1 VLSLFDG
8 PVEVPADFSLRLRA
22 SGTPAAGYDPRV
34 VVKLR
39 SALKRLDPALVV
51 AHGGDPLKYLV
62 PAMVG
67 RRRPLAYYA
76 IGTFAGPRH
85 RRLQVWMWRRLLR
98 KTDVIAA
105 EGPEVESECTELLG
119 APADRVV
126 MTPNG
131 RDAREF
137 HPRRSDRGQTQPLIA
152 FVETVA
158 ALRARG
164 MAFRAQLIGDGPL
177 RRALVAPS
185 EDAGVELLGSRPDI
199 AELLR
204 QADLLVFPSRPAGEG
219 LPGVLVEAGLTG
231 LPVVATDVP
240 GVRTIVE
247 DGSTGLVV
255 PDDDLSALVT
265 ATARLVEDTALRTAM
280 GRAARRRCLDLFSI
294 DVVAA
299 QWLELLRP
307 LLPVV

>member
-1 VLSLFDG
+1 M
-8 PVEVPADFSLRLRA
+8 
-22 SGTPAAGYDPRV
+22 
-34 VVKLR
+34 
-39 SALKRLDPALVV
+39 V

-67 RRRPLAYYA
+67 RHRPLAYYA
-76 IGTFAGPRH
+76 IGTFAGPR
-85 RRLQVWMWRRLLR
+85 RRRSQLWMWSRLLR
-98 KTDVIAA
+98 ATDVIAA
-105 EGPEVESECTELLG
+105 EGPEVKSECTELLS

-131 RDAREF
+131 RDAEEF
-137 HPRRSDRGQTQPLIA
+137 HPRRSAGGQSQPLIA
-152 FVETVA
+152 FVGALTEGKRPDRFVETVA
-158 ALRARG
+158 ALRTQG

-247 DGSTGLVV
+247 DGNTGLVV
-255 PDDDLSALVT
+255 PDDDLSAMVT
-265 ATARLVEDTALRTAM
+265 ATALLVEDTALRTAM
-280 GRAARRRCLDLFSI
+280 GQAARRRCLDLFSL
-294 DVVAA
+294 DAVAA

-307 LLPVV
+307 LLPVA